1 MVAAKAGDVA
11 GLLRRPD
18 RRVAVFLF
26 FGPDTGLINERARL
40 VAEASVDDPADPFQL
55 IRIDGDV
62 IASEPGR
69 LLDEVATV
77 GLFGN
82 RRAVWVKATSRN
94 LAPAVEAVLESANA
108 DTAVVIEGG
117 DLAKSAPL
125 RVLCERSQKALAV
138 PCYVDSARDLGE
150 IVDETLKVAGLAIDR
165 DARAALIASLGGD
178 RLASRGE
185 LAKLVLYAHGQK
197 QVTADDV
204 EAILS
209 DVSSLA
215 IDAVIDAAF
224 AGDLGVLET
233 GWRRLAAEGIAAST
247 LLGAALRHALSLLSV
262 RLEVETG
269 RSIESAAES
278 WRGLH
283 FRRKPAVQKQL
294 QRWSAASLGPA
305 IRAIHASV
313 LETRKLADL
322 DDAIAAKLLL
332 DLARAARR

>member
-1 MVAAKAGDVA
+1 MS
-11 GLLRRPD
+11 D
-18 RRVAVFLF
+18 RK
-26 FGPDTGLINERARL
+26 I
-40 VAEASVDDPADPFQL
+40 
-55 IRIDGDV
+55 
-62 IASEPGR
+62 
-69 LLDEVATV
+69 
-77 GLFGN
+77 
-82 RRAVWVKATSRN
+82 
-94 LAPAVEAVLESANA
+94 
-108 DTAVVIEGG
+108 
-117 DLAKSAPL
+117 
-125 RVLCERSQKALAV
+125 ALAV
-138 PCYVDSARDLGE
+138 PCYADSARDLGE
-150 IVDETLKVAGLAIDR
+150 IVDETLQAAGLAIDR
-165 DARAALIASLGGD
+165 DARSALIASLGGD

-215 IDAVIDAAF
+215 MDAVIDAAF

-233 GWRRLAAEGIAAST
+233 GSRRLAAEGIAAST
-247 LLGAALRHALSLLSV
+247 LLGAALRHALSLLSA
-262 RLEVETG
+262 RLEVEAG
-269 RSIESAAES
+269 RSVESAVES

-294 QRWSAASLGPA
+294 QRWSAASLGSA

-332 DLARAARR
+332 DLARVARR